1 MVEINKS
8 AMGIFYFIQII
19 GILLIPI
26 MITLYFILMSKKEEI
41 QANWP
46 EYRTKLYIIPFTS
59 FLAPKGSNQTAS
71 ENLNFYLGNIV
82 KKVINMLLKPFYF
95 IFVMIGEVIMA
106 FGGSINSAKGF
117 INNVRANI
125 LKFYSMLAMR
135 IEDAGSSS
143 QYVLIKF
150 NDILGKL
157 GGMQTTIQ
165 YVLIVLAST
174 LEVIVNVIGGIV
186 KLIVIILIAVS
197 FLLWLVCA
205 PCGYALIAISSG
217 VGISYACFDPDTLIN
232 IGNNKKK
239 IKNIKIGDI
248 LKGDNKVTAVLK
260 FNCNNVQMYNYNN
273 IIVSGSHL
281 VKENDNWVRV
291 EDSIKCYKINYT
303 QKYIY
308 CLSTDNATI
317 NIDNII
323 FADYIE
329 TSNNETIK
337 YMYNVILNHL
347 NNQNLTINNIRTD
360 ETLYHWGI
368 SGNTVID
375 MNNSKIKIKDC
386 KIGDIL
392 SLSPINIVLGL
403 IKFKVSNYGKQ
414 PLYNYKGMICT
425 GSMIV
430 YEDKQWIPVFNSQFS
445 IKINN
450 RPKYMYNI
458 FTTNNTFIC
467 NNIKCCDFEQTNN
480 TKINNIIDNYVS
492 ENL

>member
-1 MVEINKS
+1 MAEINQS
-8 AMGIFYFIQII
+8 AMGIFYFIQIV

-41 QANWP
+41 QTNWKELRCKP
-46 EYRTKLYIIPFTS
+46 YIMPFTS
-59 FLAPKGSNQTAS
+59 FLAPKGVNQSTA
-71 ENLNFYLGNIV
+71 ENLNYCLGNIV
-82 KKVINMLLKPFYF
+82 KEVINMLLKPFYF
-95 IFVMIGEVIMA
+95 IFVMIGDVIKA
-106 FGGSINSAKGF
+106 FGASLNSTKGF
-117 INNVRANI
+117 INNVRGNI
-125 LKFYSMLAMR
+125 LGFYSMLSTR
-135 IEDAGSSS
+135 IEAAGSSL

-174 LEVIVNVIGGIV
+174 LEVIINVIGGIV
-186 KLIVIILIAVS
+186 KAFVIILIAMS
-197 FLLWLVCA
+197 FLLWLICV
-205 PCGYALIAISSG
+205 PCGIALQVIAAG
-217 VGISYACFDPDTLIN
+217 VGIAYACFDPDTLIN

-248 LKGDNKVTAVLK
+248 LKGNNKVTAILK

-281 VKENDNWVRV
+281 VKENNKWIRV
-291 EDSIKCYKINYT
+291 EDSNQGYKINYKK
-303 QKYIY
+303 KYIY

-337 YMYNVILNHL
+337 YMYNIILNHL

-360 ETLYHWGI
+360 EHLYHWGI
-368 SGNTVID
+368 SGNTVLD
-375 MNNSKIKIKDC
+375 MSDSKKKIKDC

-392 SLSPINIVLGL
+392 SLSPVNIVLGL
-403 IKFKVSNYGKQ
+403 IKFKVSNYDKQ

-467 NNIKCCDFEQTNN
+467 NNIKCCDFEQTND
-480 TKINNIIDNYVS
+480 TKINNIIDTYIS
-492 ENL
+492 EIL